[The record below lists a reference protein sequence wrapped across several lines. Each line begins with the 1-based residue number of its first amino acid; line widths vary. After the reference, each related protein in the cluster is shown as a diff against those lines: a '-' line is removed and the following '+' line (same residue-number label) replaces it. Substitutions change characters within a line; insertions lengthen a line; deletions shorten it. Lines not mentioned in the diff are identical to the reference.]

1 MVDPGHYIVTLGKLD
16 GDKLTPVGKPQ
27 PFYVVPLPAKNW

>member
-27 PFYVVPLPAKNW
+27 SFYVVPLPAKNW